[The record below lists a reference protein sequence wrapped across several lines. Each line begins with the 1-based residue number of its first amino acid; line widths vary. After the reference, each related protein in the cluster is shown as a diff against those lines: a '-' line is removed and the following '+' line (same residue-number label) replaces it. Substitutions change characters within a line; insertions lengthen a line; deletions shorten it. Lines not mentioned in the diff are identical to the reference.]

1 MINTVQKSKFL
12 LSAALS
18 FSLIGGSVLSTAHA
32 ESSSGAYMEFI
43 TPKGMYTFSGTD
55 DRARI
60 FSSEKGRFGDAP
72 KEWKDALLQSFW
84 NDDFYQPKTGHVVQ
98 LITTNR
104 VMGEAKRDTKAIVRA
119 GNNILMYP
127 FSSFKAVSEADYDA
141 FLQKR
146 KDLGRLF
153 FGFALGASTLDD
165 VTASLDE
172 KAITIDRTYVSE
184 DGLQSTNI
192 EVSSGSLVPSFFE
205 ISADKM
211 QFSFIDNTLWSISF
225 IITKATGRRIVKA
238 SDPSKE
244 YFNNYVDLRDIFRS
258 AIGDKY
264 DVYARP
270 QGMPNTKSAHS
281 SPEFIYHNSKYWI
294 NDKDLIV
301 VHTRNNKDEAAL
313 PVLVVEY
320 NHIPTY
326 KRFTQIQEERVADE
340 KRQAM
345 QAEKAKKEKRDKKLQ
360 SQI

>member
-211 QFSFIDNTLWSISF
+211 QFSFIPESVT
-225 IITKATGRRIVKA
+225 
-238 SDPSKE
+238 PSE
-244 YFNNYVDLRDIFRS
+244 YS
-258 AIGDKY
+258 
-264 DVYARP
+264 
-270 QGMPNTKSAHS
+270 
-281 SPEFIYHNSKYWI
+281 
-294 NDKDLIV
+294 
-301 VHTRNNKDEAAL
+301 
-313 PVLVVEY
+313 
-320 NHIPTY
+320 
-326 KRFTQIQEERVADE
+326 
-340 KRQAM
+340 RQS
-345 QAEKAKKEKRDKKLQ
+345 LG
-360 SQI
+360 